1 MTTAPM
7 SRRPSAGAILGG
19 LVALAIVA
27 IVAFVLLSSRGNGPA
42 ASGSPHPSLAETPV
56 ASASLDEALLSHRY
70 TVLLVGKDTNAGRA
84 ASDQPVN
91 TDALMVVSIN
101 ADQSQVV
108 MLGLPRDVVDLPMA
122 DGSTWAQKVNGIYR
136 AQVIDALVGAMKTLY
151 DLPID
156 AYAAI
161 DMDDLPKLVDAVG
174 GVEVDVPE
182 RLVDGH
188 LGLDL
193 PAGAQTLDGAT
204 ALDFV
209 RTRLDTDYHRVAR
222 HQELVA
228 SLVAALTG
236 DRAIDLP
243 ALIDTLSGLQT
254 DLPLSDLPTLVEL
267 ARRAATA
274 EQVRKVFDRPDFIT
288 YEGDRGDGRGYI
300 LEPDIAAIRA
310 YVAATI
316 TD

>member
-1 MTTAPM
+1 MTTGSS
-7 SRRPSAGAILGG
+7 SRRPSAGAIAGG
-19 LVALAIVA
+19 SVALVVVA
-27 IVAFVLLSSRGNGPA
+27 IVAFILLTSRGNGPV
-42 ASGSPHPSLAETPV
+42 ASTSPHPSLAATPA
-56 ASASLDEALLSHRY
+56 ASASLDEELLSHRY
-70 TVLLVGKDTNAGRA
+70 TVLLVGKDSNAGRA

-91 TDALMVVSIN
+91 TDALMVVSVN

-108 MLGLPRDVVDLPMA
+108 MLGLPRDTVDVPMA
-122 DGSTWAQKVNGIYR
+122 DGSTWDQKVNGIYR
-136 AQVIDALVGAMKTLY
+136 AQGIDALVGAMETLY
-151 DLPID
+151 EIPID
-156 AYAAI
+156 GYAAI

-174 GVEVDVPE
+174 GVTVDVPE

-193 PAGAQTLDGAT
+193 AAGEQTLDGAT

-228 SLVAALTG
+228 SLVTALVGDAAT
-236 DRAIDLP
+236 DLP
-243 ALIDTLSGLQT
+243 ALIDSLSGLQT

-267 ARRAATA
+267 ARRAGSA
-274 EQVRKVFDRPDFIT
+274 EQVRKVFDRPEFIS

-300 LEPDIAAIRA
+300 LEPDVEAIRA